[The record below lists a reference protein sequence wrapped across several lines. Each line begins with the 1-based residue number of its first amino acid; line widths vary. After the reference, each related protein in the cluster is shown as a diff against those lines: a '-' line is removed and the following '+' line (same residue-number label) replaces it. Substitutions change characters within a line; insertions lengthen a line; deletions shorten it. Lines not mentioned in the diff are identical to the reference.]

1 MTVSGRSDFSHLA
14 KFPEV
19 YHGQEVSEALFSDAA
34 RRVTGQERDTTY
46 GVTISWKHRYILCC
60 RAAARR
66 WGSQRSGTW
75 GFRISVLK
83 MRSSPHAWLNFI
95 LLSTTFIIMNSH
107 IEIGKQNKY
116 LNNKHLISMQVVD
129 VESVTSFGERND

>member
-19 YHGQEVSEALFSDAA
+19 YHAQEVSEALFSDAA
-34 RRVTGQERDTTY
+34 RRVTGQEKDTTY

-66 WGSQRSGTW
+66 WGSQRSGTSF
-75 GFRISVLK
+75 FRISEVEK
-83 MRSSPHAWLNFI
+83 RN
-95 LLSTTFIIMNSH
+95 
-107 IEIGKQNKY
+107 Y
-116 LNNKHLISMQVVD
+116 CSMD
-129 VESVTSFGERND
+129 TKNE